1 MAYFINSDFKIPG
14 QLKINGEYCEIK
26 FINKESRGFIYEF
39 TETCLND
46 CYQLKV
52 LKRELKNVNNIIDV
66 GANQGLFSIAARQ
79 VFPVANISCY
89 EPNIQLQPVLS
100 ANAEKLHC
108 KVYYE
113 AVTKTDCMV
122 ELEFGA
128 TDMHTQSHYSVEGK
142 IIGTAF
148 KKVIERAGGKV
159 DLLKLDCEGAEWEL
173 FEDEDSWKNIM
184 ALTMEY
190 HLWAREGSS
199 FDDIKMILEKLNF
212 KILKHNPLS
221 DSFGIVV
228 AVKKS

>member
-1 MAYFINSDFKIPG
+1 MLYLRNRNFTIPDK
-14 QLKINGEYCEIK
+14 LKINGKYCEIK
-26 FINKESRGFIYEF
+26 FIDKECRGFIYEF

-52 LKRELKNVNNIIDV
+52 LKKKLGNVNNIIDV

-79 VFPVANISCY
+79 IFPTANISCY

-108 KVYYE
+108 KVHYE

-122 ELEFGA
+122 ELEFGE
-128 TDMHTQSHYSVEGK
+128 TDMHTQTHYSVEGK
-142 IIGTAF
+142 ITGTSF
-148 KKVIERAGGKV
+148 TKVIERAGVHV

-173 FEDEDSWKNIM
+173 FEDENSWKNIR

-199 FDDIKMILEKLNF
+199 FDDIKMILEKLHF
-212 KILKHNPLS
+212 KILIHNPLS
-221 DSFGIVV
+221 ASFGIVTAIKV
-228 AVKKS
+228 